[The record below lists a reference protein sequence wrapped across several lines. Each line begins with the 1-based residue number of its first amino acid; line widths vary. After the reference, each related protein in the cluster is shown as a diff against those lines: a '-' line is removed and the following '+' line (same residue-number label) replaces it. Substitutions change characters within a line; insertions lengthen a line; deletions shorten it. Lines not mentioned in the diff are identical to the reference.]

1 MTNLVTHSIKIKVK
15 PEHID
20 DMNHV
25 NNVVYLQWIQD
36 VAISHWVTEASQE
49 WQDKYQWVALRH
61 EIDYKKPA
69 FLEDELI
76 AETSV
81 AEMSGVKSVRLTRIY
96 NESTN
101 QTLVESKTNWCQID
115 ALTKR
120 PKRIEQEMIDQYIK
134 REASGI

>member
-1 MTNLVTHSIKIKVK
+1 MVNLVTHSMKITVK

-36 VAISHWVTEASQE
+36 VAISHWVTGARKE

-69 FLEDELI
+69 FLGDEII
-76 AETSV
+76 AETTV
-81 AEMSGVKSVRLTRIY
+81 AEMSGVKSVRLTKIY
-96 NESTN
+96 HADTH

-115 ALTKR
+115 AETKR

-134 REASGI
+134 MEET